1 MGVFDP
7 YTVLDQHDARLSA
20 PDQGL
25 DVPRVVRDVRQ
36 RLGRDHDIIPAL
48 GRGVRRTRRV
58 GDTRVDPVR
67 LEMVV
72 AETVRFESDAG
83 TGDGGVIG
91 AADQRY
97 VNVGRGLNHSQFV
110 FPFAFLYLM
119 CH

>member
-1 MGVFDP
+1 
-7 YTVLDQHDARLSA
+7 
-20 PDQGL
+20 
-25 DVPRVVRDVRQ
+25 
-36 RLGRDHDIIPAL
+36 
-48 GRGVRRTRRV
+48 
-58 GDTRVDPVR
+58 VR